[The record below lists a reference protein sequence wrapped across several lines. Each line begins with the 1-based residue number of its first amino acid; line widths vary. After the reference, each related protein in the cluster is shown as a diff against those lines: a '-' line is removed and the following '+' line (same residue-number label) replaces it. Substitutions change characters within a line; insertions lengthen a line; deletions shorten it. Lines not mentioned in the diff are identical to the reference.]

1 MVKADR
7 EPMAGRLWLVEG
19 GKGWERE
26 GGEEVKMLSI
36 EEDMELILLE
46 LVVGA
51 SVG

>member
-1 MVKADR
+1 MQRNIK
-7 EPMAGRLWLVEG
+7 G
-19 GKGWERE
+19 GGWPDATMCNG

-51 SVG
+51 SVL